1 METASFGRRPEAR
14 LKVHY
19 WAHYEVSS
27 INVLGIDTIR
37 HSKYLGRGFGNRRAG
52 RKRSAIIRTNDSGGC
67 LNSRHLQGCQHY
79 PFRIM
84 NGSDSLS
91 IAHSGCNLSGARSP
105 FLSYFW
111 ICRANLKEV

>member
-52 RKRSAIIRTNDSGGC
+52 RKRSAIIRRQLTTPEGVSILGIRKVANII
-67 LNSRHLQGCQHY
+67 
-79 PFRIM
+79 PF
-84 NGSDSLS
+84 G
-91 IAHSGCNLSGARSP
+91 
-105 FLSYFW
+105 
-111 ICRANLKEV
+111 